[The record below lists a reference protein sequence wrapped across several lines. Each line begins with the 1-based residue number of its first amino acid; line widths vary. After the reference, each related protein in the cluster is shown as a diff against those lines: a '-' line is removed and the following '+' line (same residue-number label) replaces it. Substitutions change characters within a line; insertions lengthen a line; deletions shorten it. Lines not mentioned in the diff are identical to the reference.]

1 MFNEM
6 SVLRQICCLF
16 RSLQVLSQIVDFSC
30 KVGEYRELT
39 EKYVKIIRFS
49 FFMKFL
55 TATLDYNYRVK
66 D

>member
-30 KVGEYRELT
+30 KIGEYRELT

-49 FFMKFL
+49 FFYEIPNGNSRL
-55 TATLDYNYRVK
+55 QLSS
-66 D
+66 